1 MKGGVILFIVE
12 GPSDETA
19 IMPFITEELRKQ
31 RIRTTVKI
39 LHGDILTAWIDNT
52 RIFEVTSKNVRG
64 KIQELITNFLK
75 QPTTKADGIKLK
87 DINKI
92 YYITDTDNCF
102 LDNKIHSQNKSACLK
117 KIFNFNELEMKLSK
131 KIDFDV
137 IFFAKNL
144 ENVTDNNPEVLTDKQ
159 KEEIAIKFSVRSLK
173 ESDYF
178 INTFRDPGLKI
189 WNNYRESYDGIKS
202 YDGKA
207 CNINNLIDEIESW
220 KV

>member
-1 MKGGVILFIVE
+1 
-12 GPSDETA
+12 
-19 IMPFITEELRKQ
+19 MPFITEELRKQ

-39 LHGDILTAWIDNT
+39 VHGDILTAWIDNT
-52 RIFEVTSKNVRG
+52 RIFEVTLKNVRG
-64 KIQELITNFLK
+64 KIQKLITNFLK

-117 KIFNFNELEMKLSK
+117 KIFNFNEVEMKLNK

-144 ENVTDNNPEVLTDKQ
+144 ENVTDSNPEVLTDKQ
-159 KEEIAIKFSVRSLK
+159 KEEIAIKFSERSLK
-173 ESDYF
+173 ENNYF
-178 INTFRDPGLKI
+178 IKTFKDPGLKI
-189 WNNYRESYDGIKS
+189 WDSYRESYDGIKS

-220 KV
+220 KK